1 MNADTLIFAAKLYS
15 EHSGRRLST
24 IGAYAVNDGK
34 FFDRIEGGGS
44 CTLRTAQKM
53 LVWLSEVWPGDL
65 DWPDDIPRPVRS
77 KQEAA

>member
-1 MNADTLIFAAKLYS
+1 MNANTLVSAAKRYS
-15 EHSGRRLST
+15 EHSGKRLST

-53 LVWLSEVWPGDL
+53 VAWLSEAWPRDL
-65 DWPDDIPRPVRS
+65 DWPDDIPRPGRS